1 MSYTKDAGEVSA
13 RYRPGGEVPSVTY
26 PSGTHVVFTAPGSAT
41 NGQYGLFE
49 WNMTGTR
56 GGADPHFH
64 KTFSESFYVMEG
76 TVRLFNGETWID
88 AVKGDFLYV
97 PQGGIHAF
105 SNESGAPAR
114 MLILFAPGPPRR
126 ASSRA
131 MGLAAELARY
141 AFAAGRGLT
150 QSSSSRHGL
159 GPCRIAVH
167 RGHQPH
173 RARYAVASAP
183 PGSQPNRGAGSGG
196 GCPGPGLVRCG
207 AGDRAGYASRAGDL
221 QPAHS
226 GRIGLR
232 LWCAPGWGSIAG

>member
-1 MSYTKDAGEVSA
+1 VAVSYTKDVGEVSA

-64 KTFSESFYVMEG
+64 KTFSESFYVTDG

-105 SNESGAPAR
+105 SNESGVPAR
-114 MLILFAPGPPRR
+114 MLILFAPGPPREEYF
-126 ASSRA
+126 S
-131 MGLAAELARY
+131 ELAEIRS
-141 AFAAGRGLT
+141 AGRKLT
-150 QSSSSRHGL
+150 DEEWIELWARHD
-159 GPCRIAVH
+159 
-167 RGHQPH
+167 Q
-173 RARYAVASAP
+173 Y
-183 PGSQPNRGAGSGG
+183 
-196 GCPGPGLVRCG
+196 
-207 AGDRAGYASRAGDL
+207 
-221 QPAHS
+221 PA
-226 GRIGLR
+226 
-232 LWCAPGWGSIAG
+232 

>member
-1 MSYTKDAGEVSA
+1 MSYTKDVGEVSA

-76 TVRLFNGETWID
+76 TVRLFNGETWIN

-105 SNESGAPAR
+105 SNESGVPAR
-114 MLILFAPGPPRR
+114 MLILFAPGPPREEYF
-126 ASSRA
+126 S
-131 MGLAAELARY
+131 ELAEIRS
-141 AFAAGRGLT
+141 AGRKLT
-150 QSSSSRHGL
+150 DEEWIEVWARHD
-159 GPCRIAVH
+159 
-167 RGHQPH
+167 Q
-173 RARYAVASAP
+173 Y
-183 PGSQPNRGAGSGG
+183 
-196 GCPGPGLVRCG
+196 
-207 AGDRAGYASRAGDL
+207 
-221 QPAHS
+221 PA
-226 GRIGLR
+226 
-232 LWCAPGWGSIAG
+232 

>member
-1 MSYTKDAGEVSA
+1 MSYSKDVGEVSA

-26 PSGTHVVFTAPGSAT
+26 PSGTHVVFTAPGTAT

-105 SNESGAPAR
+105 SNESGVPAR
-114 MLILFAPGPPRR
+114 MLILFAPGPPREKYFQ
-126 ASSRA
+126 
-131 MGLAAELARY
+131 ELAEIRS
-141 AFAAGRGLT
+141 AGRKLT
-150 QSSSSRHGL
+150 EEEWIEVWARHD
-159 GPCRIAVH
+159 
-167 RGHQPH
+167 Q
-173 RARYAVASAP
+173 Y
-183 PGSQPNRGAGSGG
+183 
-196 GCPGPGLVRCG
+196 
-207 AGDRAGYASRAGDL
+207 
-221 QPAHS
+221 PA
-226 GRIGLR
+226 
-232 LWCAPGWGSIAG
+232 